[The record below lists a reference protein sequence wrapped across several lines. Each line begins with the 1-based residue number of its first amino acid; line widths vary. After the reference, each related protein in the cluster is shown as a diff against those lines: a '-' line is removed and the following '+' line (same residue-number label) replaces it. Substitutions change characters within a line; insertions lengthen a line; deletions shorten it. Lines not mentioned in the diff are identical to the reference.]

1 MQRLDTVRT
10 LGVCRRPDRKG
21 GVNIG
26 GEPVRVASRRSPRRV
41 IGDELNAV
49 TRPGDSV
56 SPIDAAF
63 VLPIGF
69 FGMLLIGVGA
79 VAADGR
85 LGRSGVLALTCV
97 LVAVTAA
104 IAEPLAAAPLAMI
117 GWFTVAGFS
126 GPPYGELH
134 LHGTGLPA
142 VVLPVVAGGA
152 AGAGWVTRR
161 SDRAHVQHVVLPVD
175 RAVTL
180 DAVTRDRSSLVAAG
194 AALRAGVARALTAA
208 RPAVPRPPG
217 LSRARLLAGLAM
229 AAILLP
235 ALTLVLT
242 TARSHLG
249 LVDDLLLYL
258 LVVIVVTLIGGFW
271 PAVLA
276 AVTAGLLLNWFF
288 TPPVHT
294 WTIEAPQNMFALLL
308 FVTSAVTVSSVVHL
322 AARRDAIATQRSAE
336 AATLLALARTVLAG
350 DDTPQAVLDHLTET
364 LGVTAELQERSGG
377 RWIRVAGATGDA
389 DTHPI
394 PAGTDLRLLVY
405 GDLSSVSSHGSRRL
419 RRADGRGV
427 RAAAA
432 ADPGWSGRGAG
443 CRQPD
448 AHRAAGCGQ
457 PRPAQPTGLGEGGRR
472 QLAPDRRAVDR

>member
-49 TRPGDSV
+49 TRRGDSV

-117 GWFTVAGFS
+117 RWFTVAGFS

-142 VVLPVVAGGA
+142 VALPVVAGGA

-161 SDRAHVQHVVLPVD
+161 SDRAHVQHVVLPVTV
-175 RAVTL
+175 RSHWMP
-180 DAVTRDRSSLVAAG
+180 VTRDRSSPVEAG
-194 AALRAGVARALTAA
+194 AALRAV
-208 RPAVPRPPG
+208 
-217 LSRARLLAGLAM
+217 SR
-229 AAILLP
+229 
-235 ALTLVLT
+235 
-242 TARSHLG
+242 
-249 LVDDLLLYL
+249 
-258 LVVIVVTLIGGFW
+258 
-271 PAVLA
+271 
-276 AVTAGLLLNWFF
+276 
-288 TPPVHT
+288 
-294 WTIEAPQNMFALLL
+294 
-308 FVTSAVTVSSVVHL
+308 
-322 AARRDAIATQRSAE
+322 
-336 AATLLALARTVLAG
+336 
-350 DDTPQAVLDHLTET
+350 
-364 LGVTAELQERSGG
+364 
-377 RWIRVAGATGDA
+377 
-389 DTHPI
+389 
-394 PAGTDLRLLVY
+394 
-405 GDLSSVSSHGSRRL
+405 
-419 RRADGRGV
+419 V
-427 RAAAA
+427 R
-432 ADPGWSGRGAG
+432 
-443 CRQPD
+443 
-448 AHRAAGCGQ
+448 
-457 PRPAQPTGLGEGGRR
+457 
-472 QLAPDRRAVDR
+472 